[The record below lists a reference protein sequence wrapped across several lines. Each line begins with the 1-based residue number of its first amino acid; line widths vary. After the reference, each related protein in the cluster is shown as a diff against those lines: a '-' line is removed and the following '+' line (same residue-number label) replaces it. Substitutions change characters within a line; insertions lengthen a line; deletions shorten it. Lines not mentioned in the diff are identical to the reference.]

1 MREGYKFRND
11 RMLNIQNN
19 KQGFEVYFYN
29 IKKQTFNCK
38 KG

>member
-1 MREGYKFRND
+1 MREGYKF